1 MDARRNL
8 LRTINSDGID
18 YVDVSE
24 RLHEDVAR
32 PFRLNLERVEDAKTF
47 QPLDLREGVM
57 RQFWLTLKVPD
68 GQRPGRYTGSIALTV
83 GGRPAGRLPLTV
95 VVHPFRLPWP
105 AAHYDIDKPMIHAW
119 YHHCAI
125 KDKLVDSFAV
135 GGISPGMGF
144 DQAVRRT
151 DAEYRN
157 FVEHGAGNSF

>member
-18 YVDVSE
+18 YVDISE

-83 GGRPAGRLPLTV
+83 VA
-95 VVHPFRLPWP
+95 HPFRLPWP
-105 AAHYDIDKPMIHAW
+105 APH
-119 YHHCAI
+119 
-125 KDKLVDSFAV
+125 
-135 GGISPGMGF
+135 
-144 DQAVRRT
+144 
-151 DAEYRN
+151 
-157 FVEHGAGNSF
+157 